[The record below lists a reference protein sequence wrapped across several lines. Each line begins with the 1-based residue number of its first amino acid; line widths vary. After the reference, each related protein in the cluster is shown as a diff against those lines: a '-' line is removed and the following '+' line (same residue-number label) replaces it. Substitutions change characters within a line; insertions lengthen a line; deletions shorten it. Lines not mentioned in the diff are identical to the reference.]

1 MGTFL
6 GGAIGGIVGS
16 VVPFVGNLLVGGAG
30 STIGGI
36 IGGVIGDQI
45 GVSLYNVIA
54 GKEDAGAVEEGAGLE
69 AKEKGGEVGV
79 DYEEN
84 VKRGQ

>member
-45 GVSLYNVIA
+45 GVSLYNVIT
-54 GKEDAGAVEEGAGLE
+54 GKEDAGAVEKAGLE
-69 AKEKGGEVGV
+69 AKEKGGTIGE
-79 DYEEN
+79 DDEEERN
-84 VKRGQ
+84 